1 MPNLEWII
9 FTEVNYENSL
19 HPSRK
24 DADSFQLKSLSR
36 ERSLSTAD
44 TYTSTSMQV
53 CKFVSS
59 LSFWY
64 CKTCST
70 QSWNVLLHVCMY
82 KWG

>member
-1 MPNLEWII
+1 MFQFLYPLPNRNFNSLLLMPNLEWII

-59 LSFWY
+59 LSF
-64 CKTCST
+64 
-70 QSWNVLLHVCMY
+70 
-82 KWG
+82 